1 MKDKEF
7 LTTGDVA
14 RWCNIPYITALS
26 WVKAGKITSRRTPGG
41 HYRVTRSDFVEFLE
55 KYDFPIPD
63 ELSRWRKKRILIVD
77 DEPTVVDVVE
87 SMFQLAEGIYET
99 ASASNGYDAALAVI
113 EFEPDLVIL
122 DINMPGLN
130 GIDVCKRI
138 KTNPKT
144 MHIKI
149 LGITGMEQEDIN
161 QLLQAGAEDCLQ
173 KPLNLTELQKRAQA
187 LLKT

>member
-7 LTTGDVA
+7 LTTGDVS

-26 WVKAGKITSRRTPGG
+26 WVKAGKLKSRRTPGG
-41 HYRVTRSDFVEFLE
+41 HYRITRSDFVEFLE

-63 ELSRWRKKRILIVD
+63 ELRRWRKKRILIVD
-77 DEPTVVDVVE
+77 DEPPIVDVVE
-87 SMFQLAEGIYET
+87 NMLQLAEGIYET
-99 ASASNGYDAALAVI
+99 TSASNGYDAALAI
-113 EFEPDLVIL
+113 MEFEPNLVIL
-122 DINMPGLN
+122 DINMPGLD
-130 GIDVCKRI
+130 GVEVCKRI

-149 LGITGMEQEDIN
+149 LGITAMEQEKVN

-173 KPLNLTELQKRAQA
+173 KPLNIMELQKRVQA
-187 LLKT
+187 LLQM